1 MKEKN
6 KKVWIIVIAAVCAGV
21 LSIVLLLSNSFIPY
35 RIRFNSSDY
44 ETEIVDHD
52 KVLDYAKT
60 LHIDESEYTIP
71 RIMLAKNKKNGHL
84 LFIVQCGSAAK
95 AEKFVRDNDYI
106 FDMFEDYY
114 SSIDVDAEVRG
125 HFVIVGSKSMVD
137 AALGR

>member
-71 RIMLAKNKKNGHL
+71 RIM
-84 LFIVQCGSAAK
+84 
-95 AEKFVRDNDYI
+95 
-106 FDMFEDYY
+106 
-114 SSIDVDAEVRG
+114 
-125 HFVIVGSKSMVD
+125 
-137 AALGR
+137 